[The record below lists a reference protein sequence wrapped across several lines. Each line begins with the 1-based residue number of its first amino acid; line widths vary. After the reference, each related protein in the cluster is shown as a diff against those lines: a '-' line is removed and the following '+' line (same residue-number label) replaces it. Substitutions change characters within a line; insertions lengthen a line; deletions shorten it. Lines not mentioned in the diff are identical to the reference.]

1 VKGAI
6 GCFFIAHIWLFS
18 FFSNNFSMCTI
29 DVPADSWPG
38 NMLLNWTDEPD
49 IGFVGFS
56 PALVVGGTQGRL
68 IRLRVSGASKFG

>member
-1 VKGAI
+1 MFFLLHTF
-6 GCFFIAHIWLFS
+6 GCFPS
-18 FFSNNFSMCTI
+18 FPIIFPCAPSMSRLI
-29 DVPADSWPG
+29 LG